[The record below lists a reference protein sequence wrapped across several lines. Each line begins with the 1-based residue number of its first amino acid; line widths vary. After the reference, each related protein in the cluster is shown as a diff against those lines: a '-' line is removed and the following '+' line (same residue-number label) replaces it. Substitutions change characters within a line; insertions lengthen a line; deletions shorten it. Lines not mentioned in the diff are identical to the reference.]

1 MAKWP
6 REQNRLY
13 PGAASDMAR
22 LTVALATARLTVALV
37 PRQSDAA
44 HGTLDDGAVYGT
56 SDGGVELT
64 DLLDG
69 HADGAG
75 DRGELRAAGAD
86 GQDGPDAAGQ
96 VSGVRFGTAG
106 QATGAPP
113 SVVLKGGRVPQPGTH
128 GRPVCGFRP
137 SLQPELSPDGLHGF
151 LVGGGQDVALPHSK
165 LMLKKLSVRHQHC
178 LVPFA

>member
-1 MAKWP
+1 M
-6 REQNRLY
+6 RE
-13 PGAASDMAR
+13 GS
-22 LTVALATARLTVALV
+22 
-37 PRQSDAA
+37 
-44 HGTLDDGAVYGT
+44 
-56 SDGGVELT
+56 
-64 DLLDG
+64 
-69 HADGAG
+69 
-75 DRGELRAAGAD
+75 
-86 GQDGPDAAGQ
+86 AGQ
-96 VSGVRFGTAG
+96 KQEQEQQWPHHSAQTVHAAPSRQTGASASLQQLEPAGQTSGGRFGMAG
-106 QATGAPP
+106 QATGAP

>member
-1 MAKWP
+1 M
-6 REQNRLY
+6 RE
-13 PGAASDMAR
+13 GS
-22 LTVALATARLTVALV
+22 
-37 PRQSDAA
+37 
-44 HGTLDDGAVYGT
+44 
-56 SDGGVELT
+56 
-64 DLLDG
+64 
-69 HADGAG
+69 
-75 DRGELRAAGAD
+75 
-86 GQDGPDAAGQ
+86 AGQ
-96 VSGVRFGTAG
+96 KQEQQQEQEWPHHSAQTVHAAPSRQTGASASLQQLEPAGQTSGGRFGMAG
-106 QATGAPP
+106 QPTGAP